1 MKKPRYSRRRLKK
14 MGIRIINRGKSIEIN
29 FKDPDRFYMSKVE
42 YFLKSK
48 KSITLSVDMVCSAGS
63 MTIF

>member
-1 MKKPRYSRRRLKK
+1 

-29 FKDPDRFYMSKVE
+29 FKDPDRFYMSKVD